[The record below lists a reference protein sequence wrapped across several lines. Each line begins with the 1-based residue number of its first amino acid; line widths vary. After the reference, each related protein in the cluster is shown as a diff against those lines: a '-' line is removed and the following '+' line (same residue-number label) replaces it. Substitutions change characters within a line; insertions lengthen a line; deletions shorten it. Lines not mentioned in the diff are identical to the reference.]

1 MRPEIAAAEWRNS
14 NSIWENAGL
23 DYWPHMV
30 MIQLSFEFHK
40 AADTRLRNATE
51 PWLGVCVLKTQGVLC
66 NLFLFCF

>member
-40 AADTRLRNATE
+40 TADGHSCLPVIYKSLSYWSSCAHSA
-51 PWLGVCVLKTQGVLC
+51 GGA
-66 NLFLFCF
+66 